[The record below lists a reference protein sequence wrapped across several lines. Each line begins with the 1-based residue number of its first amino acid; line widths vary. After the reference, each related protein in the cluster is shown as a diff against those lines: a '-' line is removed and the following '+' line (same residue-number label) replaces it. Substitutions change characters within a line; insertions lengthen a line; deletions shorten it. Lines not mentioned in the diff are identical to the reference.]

1 MTMKLESIATRNKL
15 AFTIVL
21 GTGVG
26 RKGDSLSL
34 RGPRGN
40 EARPLS
46 LGGCRRGG
54 KSLIISLSVG
64 LLVGKGRRSLSGWI
78 NWNRKV
84 RFFLAVDLVDGYIW
98 LSVGGSPPRRWS
110 SLSMPLRDSY
120 SESILIMFLSF
131 DSVGFSYEGINVRRR
146 NQLAF
151 DMFCGKR
158 GQEGSSIQVNR
169 LVVESR
175 SEMRRVKE
183 EAAYCGVFLY
193 TAIASFS
200 FRGTVALTAPIS
212 PAFVSGKAVALIA
225 PFFRRLLLRFDPKSS
240 SRSTLLL
247 FLCSIDSRS
256 ENLFSSVL
264 GSKVELGRA
273 FALTPAEAVVLF
285 RWRRGGLVTPVSRN
299 EDYDTCHVHAS
310 RGKEETPFWVRTMG
324 LGPNRFMSL

>member
-1 MTMKLESIATRNKL
+1 MVYMAKGEERGGASTIFFGSFSLSLEISPPSFPRRRFSLPPWFLELPAIIPL
-15 AFTIVL
+15 S
-21 GTGVG
+21 VG
-26 RKGDSLSL
+26 RRRNGIVSLRGSQTKGRFSLSL

-131 DSVGFSYEGINVRRR
+131 DSVGFSCNIVSISFYEGINVRRR

-158 GQEGSSIQVNR
+158 DQEGSSIQVSVT
-169 LVVESR
+169 LQHL
-175 SEMRRVKE
+175 
-183 EAAYCGVFLY
+183 AAM
-193 TAIASFS
+193 
-200 FRGTVALTAPIS
+200 
-212 PAFVSGKAVALIA
+212 K
-225 PFFRRLLLRFDPKSS
+225 
-240 SRSTLLL
+240 
-247 FLCSIDSRS
+247 
-256 ENLFSSVL
+256 
-264 GSKVELGRA
+264 
-273 FALTPAEAVVLF
+273 
-285 RWRRGGLVTPVSRN
+285 
-299 EDYDTCHVHAS
+299 
-310 RGKEETPFWVRTMG
+310 
-324 LGPNRFMSL
+324 